1 MSEKE
6 DHQKIRGALLALAD
20 NDTQGLP
27 CPTNLD
33 RPSVFPCPESVIALF
48 HLPATDRLL
57 NYDGS
62 IATHAAQSMRDKNNP
77 HRLMQ
82 QVPAGLS
89 QLSHLPSQESG
100 DDPEWHY
107 GIEEVSDTEDYGHS
121 RKVLSRHYDDVTEAI
136 HNSNA
141 KEEFEQEVKEFMN
154 EITVRPRAQAIIL
167 SSSKDPSSKG
177 LRLSMIP
184 ASSKR
189 RKTHGTRHY

>member
-1 MSEKE
+1 M
-6 DHQKIRGALLALAD
+6 AD

-27 CPTNLD
+27 CPTNFD
-33 RPSVFPCPESVIALF
+33 RPSVFPCPESVFAKF

-57 NYDGS
+57 NYDSS
-62 IATHAAQSMRDKNNP
+62 IATHAAQSMRAKNNP

-100 DDPEWHY
+100 DDAEWHY

-121 RKVLSRHYDDVTEAI
+121 RKVLSRHYND
-136 HNSNA
+136 
-141 KEEFEQEVKEFMN
+141 
-154 EITVRPRAQAIIL
+154 P
-167 SSSKDPSSKG
+167 SSSKDPSTKG
-177 LRLSMIP
+177 LRLPMIP

-189 RKTHGTRHY
+189 QKTHGTKRARKS